1 MRFLILHTDYPDF
14 LGWLYAQHPELE
26 RQPYKEQLRA
36 RNETFFGVADFYSS
50 NLRKLGHEAF
60 DVYANNE
67 FMQETWASEHEV
79 QAKGPL
85 SASKGALQRVRGVA
99 SRTPLRYLKPL
110 FRPVL
115 LSLQARFY
123 DILAAQ
129 IRHLE
134 PDVILNQAMH
144 VIDCGFLREMKSSSR
159 LLVGQNAATPLPG
172 SADLRCYDLAI
183 SSFPPTVQWFRAKGI
198 PAELHS
204 LAFEP
209 KVLDSL
215 QSGGR
220 AFDIAFIGAFHKLHT
235 SRVAMLETLSSR
247 FDGMRIWGPGVES
260 LPSSSPIR
268 KRYVGQAWGKEMY
281 QILHDS
287 KIAINH
293 HGDVGPYA
301 NNLRMYEATGVGT
314 LLVTDWKMN
323 LHELFEPGKEI
334 VAYRNAEECAQL
346 IEYYLRNDR
355 EREDIARA
363 GQRRT
368 LGEHTFL
375 HRMQQLVEIVAKHL

>member
-1 MRFLILHTDYPDF
+1 LILHTDYPDF
-14 LGWLYAQHPELE
+14 LGWLYAQHPDLKK
-26 RQPYKEQLRA
+26 QPYKQQLRA
-36 RNETFFGVADFYSS
+36 RNETLFGVADFYSS

-60 DVYANNE
+60 DVYVNNE

-85 SASKGALQRVRGVA
+85 STSKGALQRARGVG
-99 SRTPLRYLKPL
+99 SRTPLRHLKPL
-110 FRPVL
+110 FRRFLV
-115 LSLQARFY
+115 SLQAWSY

-144 VIDCGFLREMKSSSR
+144 VIDCGFLTEMKSSSR
-159 LLVGQNAATPLPG
+159 LLVGQNAATPLPD

-198 PAELHS
+198 PAELHP

-209 KVLDSL
+209 KVLDCL
-215 QSGGR
+215 QSRGK
-220 AFDIAFIGAFHKLHT
+220 AFDITFVGAFHKLHT

-247 FDGMRIWGPGVES
+247 FDRMRIWGPGIQS

-281 QILHDS
+281 QILYDS
-287 KIAINH
+287 RITINH

-301 NNLRMYEATGVGT
+301 NNLRMYEATGVGA
-314 LLVTDWKMN
+314 LLVTDWKLN
-323 LHELFEPGKEI
+323 SHEIFEPGKE
-334 VAYRNAEECAQL
+334 VVTYRSPEECARL
-346 IEYYLRNDR
+346 IQYYLAHDD
-355 EREDIARA
+355 EREAIARA
-363 GQRRT
+363 GQQRT
-368 LGEHTFL
+368 LQKHTF
-375 HRMQQLVEIVAKHL
+375 HNRMEELINLVNRYL